1 MTTRLQFYRI
11 SFVLKFLL
19 LIAIA
24 LFPIYNNSLRKPF
37 HSFEF
42 IVLIIL
48 ISMFIFIIIKELIL
62 DSHYLKY
69 ITQNTLLA
77 FAIWELVK
85 FIQFQFGYLPYYSDS
100 PIVLIILFEFIGLI
114 VSLTIIWSIFKG
126 YQWRY
131 RINKKDIH

>member
-1 MTTRLQFYRI
+1 MNTRLQFYPI

-24 LFPIYNNSLRKPF
+24 LFPTYNNSLRKPF

-48 ISMFIFIIIKELIL
+48 ISIFIFIIIKELIL

-85 FIQFQFGYLPYYSDS
+85 FIQSSQRRNMLSAISKNQETGISMMPW
-100 PIVLIILFEFIGLI
+100 III
-114 VSLTIIWSIFKG
+114 TKFK
-126 YQWRY
+126 RE
-131 RINKKDIH
+131 NF